1 VLKSARDESKIY
13 TRVRQLWGIGCRVQ
27 GCMCTIC
34 MYACVQYDVCIL
46 YCTEAAAA
54 NSLLRE
60 AYANARWANQLIFI
74 MGDILLDHP
83 TGNRITGASG
93 FDTSACV
100 WLGTHGCGGG
110 EYIAYNIYVY
120 RYTRHWNPIFFFI
133 LIIIIIYYYF
143 LFYWFF

>member
-1 VLKSARDESKIY
+1 MNLKSMLANAAAS
-13 TRVRQLWGIGCRVQ
+13 GGGCRGVY
-27 GCMCTIC
+27 CVYT
-34 MYACVQYDVCIL
+34 YACVQYVCIC
-46 YCTEAAAA
+46 CTEAAAE

-100 WLGTHGCGGG
+100 
-110 EYIAYNIYVY
+110 
-120 RYTRHWNPIFFFI
+120 
-133 LIIIIIYYYF
+133 
-143 LFYWFF
+143 